1 MIQRHPSGLRP
12 TPYPLVM
19 PHKPIPH
26 SSALIAVKAA
36 DFRFAWWWVALA
48 ALLVAGCDLRER
60 RIFPADTNIL
70 LLTVDTL
77 RADHLSSYGYPRQ
90 TSPVM
95 DRLAVEGVR
104 FDQVAVQWPKTGPSF
119 ASIFTA
125 TYPKDNGIVRRVGK
139 PLPQRFLMLAEI
151 LRDRGYTTHAVVS
164 NGAVASDFNFNQ
176 GFETFIETWKL
187 AEEEGAED
195 PNGAAVVNELARTV
209 IERLDRS
216 RPYFL
221 WIHYLDPHFP
231 YLPPAAWRDHFQN
244 DAWYDPSRKLEINRS
259 KPFGQLGAIGFRQVL
274 SGKDELDFYVAR
286 YDAEIAYTDA
296 QIGELLDDLEQRGLL
311 ERTLTV
317 LTSDHGESLSEHS
330 YFFDHGR
337 FSFQTCVRVP
347 LILHYPRVLEPR
359 VDDRPV
365 ELIHLT
371 PTILEASG
379 VELPD
384 GVWMQGRS
392 LVPRLLGREQ
402 TSPEPLYAHTEAGY
416 ATEGRWQKV
425 VRDERYKLIYA
436 PFRSD
441 QRWIGGRQGAH
452 FALFDLVEDPGE
464 IENLAERL
472 PEVVD
477 RLEAELVRWWKP
489 DSFEVL
495 VDGGASEGEAEMSEE
510 TRRQLEALGY
520 LQ

>member
-12 TPYPLVM
+12 TPYPRVM
-19 PHKPIPH
+19 SHKPTPH
-26 SSALIAVKAA
+26 SSALIAVKAT

-95 DRLAVEGVR
+95 DRLAAEGVR

-187 AEEEGAED
+187 AEEDGAEE
-195 PNGAAVVNELARTV
+195 PNGAAVVNDLARTV

-221 WIHYLDPHFP
+221 WIH
-231 YLPPAAWRDHFQN
+231 
-244 DAWYDPSRKLEINRS
+244 
-259 KPFGQLGAIGFRQVL
+259 
-274 SGKDELDFYVAR
+274 
-286 YDAEIAYTDA
+286 
-296 QIGELLDDLEQRGLL
+296 
-311 ERTLTV
+311 
-317 LTSDHGESLSEHS
+317 
-330 YFFDHGR
+330 
-337 FSFQTCVRVP
+337 
-347 LILHYPRVLEPR
+347 
-359 VDDRPV
+359 
-365 ELIHLT
+365 
-371 PTILEASG
+371 
-379 VELPD
+379 
-384 GVWMQGRS
+384 
-392 LVPRLLGREQ
+392 
-402 TSPEPLYAHTEAGY
+402 
-416 ATEGRWQKV
+416 
-425 VRDERYKLIYA
+425 
-436 PFRSD
+436 
-441 QRWIGGRQGAH
+441 
-452 FALFDLVEDPGE
+452 
-464 IENLAERL
+464 
-472 PEVVD
+472 
-477 RLEAELVRWWKP
+477 
-489 DSFEVL
+489 
-495 VDGGASEGEAEMSEE
+495 
-510 TRRQLEALGY
+510 
-520 LQ
+520 